1 MMKVPN
7 SQDPMSNA
15 TTSWKQAGEAS
26 PIAST
31 HPASQGRRRGQGRSS
46 FDCVAL
52 LLQGGG
58 ALGAYQ
64 AGVYEALAE
73 ANLHPDRVVGIS
85 IGAINAAII
94 AGNARENRAAKLRE
108 FWENLA
114 RSPFDLGR
122 GFDPLL
128 KIPGIRDL
136 SNTMSSAAAALLGVP
151 GFYAPRIPNI
161 WDAMPGTL
169 GATHIYE
176 TRALKAMLEHL
187 VDFDLVNSTKND
199 VSLSLGSV
207 NVRTGKLTY
216 FDVAADVIRPEHV
229 MASGALPAAFPPI
242 EIDGEHYW
250 DGGIISNTPLAWL
263 VHKGVP
269 DTLALQVDLWA
280 APGDLPG
287 SLPEVLTRMKEIA
300 NSNRTSYFTNL
311 FSSIIRTN
319 STLARFLDGLPEELK
334 RGADAAYL
342 QSVARPRLHHIVNLI
357 YRPEHGVESVSKEI
371 EFSRTSMQYRLRA
384 GYTDTKEALEHPE
397 ALQRSPDSRSGIFVF
412 DFDARG

>member
-7 SQDPMSNA
+7 SQDPIGSA
-15 TTSWKQAGEAS
+15 TTSWKQAEEAS
-26 PIAST
+26 PIVSA
-31 HPASQGRRRGQGRSS
+31 HPASQGRRRGQGRTS

-94 AGNARENRAAKLRE
+94 AGNARENRVAKLRE

-122 GFDPLL
+122 GFDVLL
-128 KIPGIRDL
+128 EIPGVRDFR
-136 SNTMSSAAAALLGVP
+136 NNMNSAAAAFLGVP
-151 GFYAPRIPNI
+151 GLYAPRIPNI
-161 WDAMPGTL
+161 WDALPGTL
-169 GATHIYE
+169 AATHIYD

-187 VDFDLVNSTKND
+187 VDFDLINSIKND
-199 VSLSLGSV
+199 VRLSLGSV

-216 FDVAADVIRPEHV
+216 FDVAGDLIRPEHV
-229 MASGALPAAFPPI
+229 MASGALPVAFPPI
-242 EIDGEHYW
+242 EVDGEHYW

-263 VHKGVP
+263 VHQGVP
-269 DTLALQVDLWA
+269 DTLAFQVDLWA
-280 APGDLPG
+280 APGDLPR
-287 SLPEVLTRMKEIA
+287 SLPETLTRMKEIA

-384 GYTDTKEALEHPE
+384 GYADTKEALEHPE